1 MKRFLTLAVLFVPV
15 LLTVSCKEKEVPQ
28 KAEKASL
35 SVVVTG
41 ADGLVSVPMYQSKSL
56 DIKVT
61 AEPGPAEAL
70 SVTIGADA
78 TLVDGYNSQKGTSY
92 TMLPADAYELPSAP
106 FVMPRYNKA
115 SAVAALKLKG
125 TGCELDKEYVLP
137 IVVKN
142 ASGADWEFK
151 TENAAYVTFKMT
163 KAEQQGSGT
172 KSDPY
177 LIHDASEFIKVGN
190 LLKDNETVCF
200 RMESDVDFSTV
211 EFTEENPWK
220 PINYAAPD
228 DEDAKPAARKRM
240 IEFDGNGHKIV
251 NFKAGG
257 SLFGT
262 FCGSI
267 QNLVIEKA
275 EIDNDGDDA
284 SILIGVA
291 GASDSQE
298 SFTMKNVK
306 VTGSKLISDYK
317 RSGVLIAH
325 LRNGIV
331 EKCESDAP
339 VSGQQQVGGLIGRV
353 DNGMIT
359 DCSASGEVSALAYYS
374 GGLIGYVGGDTVIK
388 RCHATG
394 NVRGNQSEANYARAG
409 GLIGQIEGNATIEQ
423 CYSTGNVVGG
433 LEKGHMAGGLI
444 GVIGADDITVN
455 ILKCYATGNVS
466 LPHGE
471 SGNWAHAGGLLGT
484 VAGSGKGSAPVV
496 SIENCYCTGSVE
508 VRRYSG
514 GFVGSIY
521 SKPGVIRIKN
531 CYTTSDISGIVLAE
545 RCGLVLGLMDAAADG
560 SSVTCTGFV
569 AWNACDRPFSYNDC
583 VSVGGNYY
591 GTEGTVSQQASAL
604 GWDTSVWD
612 LSKDLPS
619 LK

>member
-1 MKRFLTLAVLFVPV
+1 MLVPV
-15 LLTVSCKEKEVPQ
+15 LFAFSCKEKEDPQ
-28 KAEKASL
+28 KTEKSSL
-35 SVVVTG
+35 SIVISG
-41 ADGLVSVPMYQSKSL
+41 ADQMVTVPMYQSKSL

-61 AEPGPAEAL
+61 AEPGPATAL
-70 SVTIGADA
+70 NVTIGADPALVA
-78 TLVDGYNSQKGTSY
+78 TYNSENGTSF
-92 TMLPADAYELPSAP
+92 TMLPSDAYEIPSAP
-106 FVMPRYNKA
+106 FVLPRYNKA
-115 SAVAALKLKG
+115 SPVAALKLKG
-125 TGCELDKEYVLP
+125 TGCELDKEYILP
-137 IVVKN
+137 IVVKS
-142 ASGADWEFK
+142 ADGADWEFK
-151 TENAAYVTFKMT
+151 SENADFVLFKMT
-163 KAEQQGSGT
+163 PAEQQGSGT
-172 KSDPY
+172 KEDPY
-177 LIHDASEFIKVGN
+177 LIHDVKEFMKVGN

-200 RMESDVDFSTV
+200 RMESDVDFSAT
-211 EFTEENPWK
+211 EFNEENPWK

-317 RSGVLIAH
+317 RSGALIAH

-331 EKCESDAP
+331 SNCESDTP

-359 DCSASGEVSALAYYS
+359 DCSASGDVSALAYYS
-374 GGLIGYVGGDTVIK
+374 GGLIGFVGGETVIK

-394 NVRGNQSEANYARAG
+394 NVRGNLSEANYARAG
-409 GLIGQIEGNATIEQ
+409 GLIGQIEGNATVEQ
-423 CYSTGNVVGG
+423 CYATGNVIGG

-444 GVIGADDITVN
+444 AVIGADDITVN
-455 ILKCYATGNVS
+455 ILQCYATGNVS

-484 VAGSGKGSAPVV
+484 VAGSGKGAAPVV
-496 SIENCYCTGSVE
+496 TIENCYSTGSVE

-514 GFVGSIY
+514 GFVGSIF
-521 SKPGVIRIKN
+521 SKPGVLKIKN
-531 CYTTSDISGIVLAE
+531 CYTTSDISGIVLAD
-545 RCGLVLGLMDAAADG
+545 RCGLVLGLMDAAAEG
-560 SSVTCTGFV
+560 SSATCTGFV

-583 VSVGGNYY
+583 VPLGGNYY

-604 GWDTSVWD
+604 GWDTAVWD
-612 LSKDLPS
+612 LSKDLPT